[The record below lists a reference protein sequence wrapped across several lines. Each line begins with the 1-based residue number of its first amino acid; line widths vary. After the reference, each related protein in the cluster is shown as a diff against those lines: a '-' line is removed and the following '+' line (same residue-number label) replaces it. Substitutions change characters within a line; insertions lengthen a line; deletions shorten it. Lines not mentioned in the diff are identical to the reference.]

1 MEKISIT
8 TKDILFSKTIL
19 TIIKGELVN
28 WGYTTTEIQAD
39 MDSWGDGVL
48 KIEVSNGET
57 NTKGST

>member
-1 MEKISIT
+1 M
-8 TKDILFSKTIL
+8 LFSKTIL